1 MFFQSSALFG
11 AGRYRGG
18 IEGRFLL
25 NAAQTPSTGT
35 LNLLGAVVVVGFSIP
50 HTTPGLR
57 IGQEKAGGG
66 LGGLTK
72 VLGVYGGKRRPDI
85 NWQSPEETA

>member
-35 LNLLGAVVVVGFSIP
+35 LNLLGADLVEVQQP
-50 HTTPGLR
+50 KKR
-57 IGQEKAGGG
+57 
-66 LGGLTK
+66 LGAILWAK
-72 VLGVYGGKRRPDI
+72 RASANALG
-85 NWQSPEETA
+85 